1 MSDSRAACG
10 DVSSFAVCAS
20 TRVQEASGARGIRLG
35 KGSHGVLVLG
45 NRRTVVRNTRDEL
58 KTGTMHAMLR
68 QLGITLDDLRQ

>member
-1 MSDSRAACG
+1 VRG
-10 DVSSFAVCAS
+10 REFVR
-20 TRVQEASGARGIRLG
+20 RVRKYARSRGIRCEWHPALG